1 MRNEMIGAVVRRAME
16 HPEFRQRLI
25 DDPQGALAAHGFAL
39 EQQDLAELEKIRTR
53 LNHAD
58 DVERQLVTIAED
70 YGISAK

>member
-1 MRNEMIGAVVRRAME
+1 ME

-70 YGISAK
+70 YGIAPK